1 VRPWETLAGVD
12 SPEGRLELRRRGD
25 REFLIT
31 VAGRVLMNSAAQ
43 RSEQALA
50 REVCGQISSRPTPFV
65 LVGGLGMGLTLRA
78 ALDTLPANA
87 RVIVAELN
95 LAIVEWCRGPL
106 AELTDSAVDDPRV
119 AVTVGD
125 VADAIRNATPESRYD
140 AILIDLYEGPRG
152 GRRSDEPFYGRR
164 ALEETRGALAPGGV
178 FGVWAESPDAAFE
191 KRLRAAGFSFAK
203 TRPGHGGLR
212 HVVYT
217 AMADR

>member
-178 FGVWAESPDAAFE
+178 FGVWAESPDAVFE